1 MHTEAQRLLIA
12 LLHEFLEAEPLAEA
26 AWLAGSL
33 GKGGGDAFSDVDLL
47 VLARDGKL
55 AELASRVVEG
65 LARVAKPVLVNQLYG
80 GRVISVVID
89 EWERFDLSLVEVA
102 DLSRYNAA
110 ELKGL
115 FNRGERSPEVKPE
128 APYQIP
134 KEDLLKLVQEFLR
147 VLGLLV
153 GAMGREEYELSLAGL
168 ALLRGMT
175 MDLMLAE
182 NDVSPAKRGGALHR
196 NPLLTAEQRAALASL
211 PPQMA
216 SRESALESNRA
227 LAAIF
232 LPRARRLAA
241 RVSMVWP
248 EDLETATR
256 RNLQRRLNLDI

>member
-1 MHTEAQRLLIA
+1 MHTEAQRVLVA
-12 LLHEFLEAEPLAEA
+12 CLHGLLEAEPLVEA

-47 VLARDGKL
+47 VLTHEGKL
-55 AELASRVVEG
+55 GELASRVVAG
-65 LARVAKPVLVNQLYG
+65 RAKATKPVLVNQLYG
-80 GRVISVVID
+80 GRVISVVTD
-89 EWERFDLSLVEVA
+89 EWERFDLSLVEAA
-102 DLSRYNAA
+102 DLTRYNAA
-110 ELKGL
+110 ELKVL
-115 FNRGERSPEVKPE
+115 FNRGGRAPDVKPE

-134 KEDLLKLVQEFLR
+134 SDDLLKLVQEFLR

-182 NDVSPAKRGGALHR
+182 NDVSPARRGGALHR

-211 PPQMA
+211 PPQSA
-216 SRESALESNRA
+216 SRESAIESNRA

-241 RVSMVWP
+241 RVSMAWP
-248 EDLETATR
+248 EALEAATR
-256 RNLQRRLNLDI
+256 RNLKRRLDMDI